1 MVVKVV
7 NAPPATLVEVEVI
20 EVGPELVGGGED
32 TVLLPP
38 LDWNEALRLTF
49 GEGRS
54 EPASLELVVW
64 LEELR
69 DSTLQ
74 DDISND
80 RGLEVFIRTR
90 LSNVDTLKSNVICI
104 PLAHVLWILEQN

>member
-7 NAPPATLVEVEVI
+7 NAPPAAALLVIVDVI
-20 EVGPELVGGGED
+20 EAGPELVGGGED
-32 TVLLPP
+32 TVLLLFP
-38 LDWNEALRLTF
+38 LDWKEALRLTL

-80 RGLEVFIRTR
+80 RGLEVFIRTL
-90 LSNVDTLKSNVICI
+90 LSNVDTLKSR
-104 PLAHVLWILEQN
+104 VLLLQGS